1 MDQAKASGLQYL
13 PLAWLRCSSA
23 IVFEGKA
30 CMLKCTRSFGA
41 AHRRG
46 MPPQCYTSGIPGPGR
61 SSSPGHRAGPGRERR
76 SGRIADPPLAP
87 PAPPSQDTRRCDA
100 TLLGAIGVC
109 DKPSATSK
117 TQGGS
122 SGLSKLRPGFRQRP
136 SAGWDQSC
144 FVAGVPIQ
152 RVRPLLPLG
161 CAVRTLTPCCLKAPS
176 LLKLGTSASS
186 RFKAPTEPK
195 PEAFRKLLSRTS

>member
-1 MDQAKASGLQYL
+1 MPRIDGACRHSAT
-13 PLAWLRCSSA
+13 LRGSRDPA
-23 IVFEGKA
+23 GRQVPV
-30 CMLKCTRSFGA
+30 T
-41 AHRRG
+41 
-46 MPPQCYTSGIPGPGR
+46 GPGR
-61 SSSPGHRAGPGRERR
+61 AG
-76 SGRIADPPLAP
+76 SGAAAELQIDAPSVPPLAP

-161 CAVRTLTPCCLKAPS
+161 CAVRTSTPCCLKAPS